1 MPLDRAAALAIAE
14 SACNWATSR
23 LPRVSAVTSIH
34 HFSLRGFEVDRKARV
49 EVLADGSVI
58 GASQWVV
65 MPPGASLPVDLAL
78 TAAPGTYA
86 ARQATN
92 FGSNVH
98 EDIGTTDLG
107 SFVHPA
113 EDVAPGGS

>member
-1 MPLDRAAALAIAE
+1 M
-14 SACNWATSR
+14 T
-23 LPRVSAVTSIH
+23 AVTSVH
-34 HFSLRGFEVDRKARV
+34 HFSLRGFEVDRKARA

-65 MPPGASLPVDLAL
+65 VPPGASVPVDLVL
-78 TAAPGTYA
+78 TTRPGTYA

-98 EDIGTTDLG
+98 EDVVTADLG
-107 SFVHPA
+107 SFIHPA
-113 EDVAPGGS
+113 EDAMPGGS